1 MNELT
6 KESKFLDA
14 INKYAEQQKALI
26 TQEIEEYKNAKI
38 EQATEQGL
46 QDAYDLIRRDIAAH
60 KSAIVTDSAKREL
73 NLKKEL
79 YSERALIADEVFA
92 AAEEKLKE
100 FAKSDGYKGFL
111 ERSCKEI
118 SVIFGD
124 HDCAVSVSPFDEG
137 YSELISFLLPRA
149 VIKVDNRIR
158 IGGIKAFCADKSIT
172 ADDTLDTRLRDQ
184 RAWFIEQSGLKV
196 V

>member
-79 YSERALIADEVFA
+79 YSERARIACPTEKRLMAAFMFPVF
-92 AAEEKLKE
+92 L
-100 FAKSDGYKGFL
+100 
-111 ERSCKEI
+111 
-118 SVIFGD
+118 
-124 HDCAVSVSPFDEG
+124 
-137 YSELISFLLPRA
+137 YSFI
-149 VIKVDNRIR
+149 IR
-158 IGGIKAFCADKSIT
+158 I
-172 ADDTLDTRLRDQ
+172 
-184 RAWFIEQSGLKV
+184 
-196 V
+196 